1 MIFGRRKDG
10 ADTFFIS
17 FFTGSAAAVL
27 LWLERWINL
36 PTFMRGLAAGM
47 ILASAVLIFL
57 NRKRDEFTLS
67 AWHRGAAAGF
77 SVSVA
82 WLIVGIFV
90 HGVSTNPVTRALSTP
105 ANDASLAGLVAFTS
119 FIFAIGWMRLKER
132 L

>member
-10 ADTFFIS
+10 ADIFFIS
-17 FFTGSAAAVL
+17 FFTGSAAAAL
-27 LWLERWINL
+27 LWLARFSEL
-36 PTFMRGLAAGM
+36 PAFVRGVAAGM

-67 AWHRGAAAGF
+67 AWHRAAAAGF

-90 HGVSTNPVTRALSTP
+90 RGVSASSVTRALSAP

-119 FIFAIGWMRLKER
+119 FILAIGWMRLRER